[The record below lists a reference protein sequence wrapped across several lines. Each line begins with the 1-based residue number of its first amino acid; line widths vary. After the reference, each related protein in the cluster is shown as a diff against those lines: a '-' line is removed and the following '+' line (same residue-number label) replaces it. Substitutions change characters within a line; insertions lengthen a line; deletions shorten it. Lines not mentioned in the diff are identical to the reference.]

1 MKRLR
6 QPQPC
11 TVQLE
16 REEVKLVHYRGRGY
30 AVKMTLSLTCINDP
44 WATLPGLE
52 GERRT
57 YHLLMTSKGEVEVF
71 YRQHPQGNGWFVSGW
86 WD

>member
-16 REEVKLVHYRGRGY
+16 RDEVKLVHYRGRAYG
-30 AVKMTLSLTCINDP
+30 VKTTLSLTRIANL

-57 YHLLMTSKGEVEVF
+57 YHLLMTSKGEIEV
-71 YRQHPQGNGWFVSGW
+71 YYCECPQGNSWFVSGW